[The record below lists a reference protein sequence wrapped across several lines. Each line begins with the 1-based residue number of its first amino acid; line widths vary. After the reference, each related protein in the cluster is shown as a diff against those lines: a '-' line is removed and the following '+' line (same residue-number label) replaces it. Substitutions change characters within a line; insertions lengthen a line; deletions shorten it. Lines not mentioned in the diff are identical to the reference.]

1 VDSQP
6 FKSYALLFI
15 DSSDSSMRKNSISLF
30 IIDRYHYPSKLLL
43 YKCFCLPV
51 PVDDVSGVILRLLF
65 LFPMVELSIFFAVSS
80 KLLPDSEFVEFHKFA
95 IVVIKLQLIEVIVLP
110 LAV

>member
-1 VDSQP
+1 
-6 FKSYALLFI
+6 
-15 DSSDSSMRKNSISLF
+15 
-30 IIDRYHYPSKLLL
+30 
-43 YKCFCLPV
+43 
-51 PVDDVSGVILRLLF
+51 
-65 LFPMVELSIFFAVSS
+65 MVELSIFFAVSS